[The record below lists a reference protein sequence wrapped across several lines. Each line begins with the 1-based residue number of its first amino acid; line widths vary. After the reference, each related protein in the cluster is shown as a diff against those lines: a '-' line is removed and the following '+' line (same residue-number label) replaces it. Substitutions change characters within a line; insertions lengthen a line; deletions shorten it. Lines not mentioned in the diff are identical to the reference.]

1 MSSMFTKAIIM
12 TCIIFI
18 PMVIIN
24 ALLVANSPKFELL
37 NWVVLITAGTPLIII
52 LISAVAIKMN
62 VRKK

>member
-1 MSSMFTKAIIM
+1 
-12 TCIIFI
+12 
-18 PMVIIN
+18 MVIIN

-37 NWVVLITAGTPLIII
+37 NWVVLTTAGTPLIII